1 MFAVCRI
8 PVTKRSTVEVCFG
21 SIGRRLDLKHIGDI
35 CCCCLTRGLSESY
48 IRYENRRCTSR
59 SRNLLARIGS
69 TSLVSVGDC
78 KQMSQTLIE
87 CYQLVCAALGR
98 ERKEHDSLRLCLLTQ
113 KYRPDW
119 RVSLLCRDVVVLLV
133 AAGKV
138 SEIQSIANHN
148 SNARKSLLK

>member
-59 SRNLLARIGS
+59 SRNLRARIGS

-98 ERKEHDSLRLCLLTQ
+98 ERKDHDSLRLCLLTEIST
-113 KYRPDW
+113 RMARVFAVSW
-119 RVSLLCRDVVVLLV
+119 RWWRWRV